1 MSEFPVLELVTSIKL
16 IFLELF
22 LSDRYEAILADNVD
36 FPDPEFP
43 KQKYILEFINL
54 EKSLEAN
61 FLASCLK
68 KLTRPSSKFFPIK
81 EWLSLLMISG

>member
-36 FPDPEFP
+36 LPDPEFP
-43 KQKYILEFINL
+43 KTKIFFEFINL
-54 EKSLEAN
+54 EKSLEA
-61 FLASCLK
+61 
-68 KLTRPSSKFFPIK
+68 
-81 EWLSLLMISG
+81 